1 MAMPTQAERHTLARD
16 AGGASWTRPTGNQ
29 VEIKALSAN
38 GAALTFALLC
48 SLIVAAAKSTEPTGL
63 IYFARASLWATHWTL
78 GKMESPADFWGRTAY
93 DVMAHIML
101 RFNTSLKET
110 SGASKL
116 RFGTTGDDLV
126 AKFNDLIKRTPLTLS
141 SFARGADF
149 RFSDFNYT
157 FQPINLPTA
166 AVSWFTLQQ
175 LINCKHAIFTTAS
188 AWAIHDCTLAD
199 LRHLFIFFDV
209 GLNIEPSSLALMND
223 LSTLLTPVPP
233 FLPPPPPPRPVVLSP
248 PPPPLPPAPVAPL
261 TPPRAT
267 VAEEPPPSESPS
279 AMLVEEGAD
288 EVTIAVDALLGGN
301 TTYPAKARTAL
312 VSALTAVKPR
322 AADITQPRPRLI
334 SGITDDIEGNIEG
347 DIDYYHPLD
356 DVVAIWGPTA
366 ALSEWLVE
374 LGY

>member
-1 MAMPTQAERHTLARD
+1 MATPTQAERHTLARD
-16 AGGASWTRPTGNQ
+16 AGGASWTRPTGTH
-29 VEIKALSAN
+29 VEVKALSAN

-48 SLIVAAAKSTEPTGL
+48 SLIVAAANSTEPTGL

-78 GKMESPADFWGRTAY
+78 GKMESPTDFWVRSAY
-93 DVMAHIML
+93 DAMAHVML

-126 AKFNDLIKRTPLTLS
+126 AKFNDLIKRFPLPLS
-141 SFARGADF
+141 SFARGTNI
-149 RFSDFNYT
+149 RLGDFNYT

-175 LINCKHAIFTTAS
+175 IITCKRTIFEKAS
-188 AWAIHDCTLAD
+188 AWAVHDCTLAD
-199 LRHLFIFFDV
+199 LRFLFNFFDV
-209 GLNIEPSSLALMND
+209 GLNIEPVSLAMMND

-233 FLPPPPPPRPVVLSP
+233 FLPPPPPLPVVLSP

-267 VAEEPPPSESPS
+267 VAEEPPPSESPG
-279 AMLVEEGAD
+279 AMLVEEGVD
-288 EVTIAVDALLGGN
+288 EVAIAVDALLGGD
-301 TTYPAKARTAL
+301 TAYPAKAHTAL
-312 VSALTAVKPR
+312 VNALTAVKPR

-347 DIDYYHPLD
+347 DTDHPLD
-356 DVVAIWGPTA
+356 DVVAMWGRTA